1 MTKANSVPRASL
13 AIYHL
18 ISNARSWINCLVVM
32 FRTVK
37 LHLRFVSV
45 QFPGY
50 QQDYS
55 DPASLQ
61 TEKSGSRRLYRSGEQ
76 VLAQCSEDVL
86 NVGNGSLS
94 FCTMNITFTKM
105 AIKVIIERGN
115 GQKGVI
121 KGEEQ
126 KAYQNILSRH
136 NVSHFLIFF
145 PSGFKTNYTYRN
157 PPFKTSSLPFL
168 FLLMLIKCHKCI
180 RCHLCVNV
188 LTN

>member
-1 MTKANSVPRASL
+1 MIKANSVPRASL

-18 ISNARSWINCLVVM
+18 ISNARSRINYLVVM

-76 VLAQCSEDVL
+76 VLTQCSEDVL

-126 KAYQNILSRH
+126 KAYRNILSRH
-136 NVSHFLIFF
+136 NL
-145 PSGFKTNYTYRN
+145 
-157 PPFKTSSLPFL
+157 SLRF
-168 FLLMLIKCHKCI
+168 
-180 RCHLCVNV
+180 
-188 LTN
+188 